1 MKNKRAIIIV
11 SIIALILMVALVS
24 VIAST
29 DSAVEDSQIGV
40 AEAEVAGQV
49 APGGDKVVATVNGEN
64 ILAKDYLGSVEKS
77 RYGTEYLKANV
88 GKDTFTIYDEK
99 WLKMRCDYSP
109 EEIGL
114 GSQILNAAEYAE
126 AKRIGLDVSLEEA
139 RSFIEENRQIAEED
153 GFQLPEQ
160 YQEIINEI
168 GEDAYWN
175 ELAARAAQKNN
186 SIGALQQSIIE
197 QADSVEEGYQLLRD
211 YQTKLIKE
219 AQVEIIDKEL
229 LADISVKKA
238 KEYIIR
244 FTNLTI

>member
-1 MKNKRAIIIV
+1 MKNKKAVITV
-11 SIIALILMVALVS
+11 SIIALLLMVAS

-29 DSAVEDSQIGV
+29 DNAMEDPQVGV
-40 AEAEVAGQV
+40 AEAEVAGQLT
-49 APGGDKVVATVNGEN
+49 PNGDRVVAKVNGEN

-88 GKDTFTIYDEK
+88 GKDTFTAYDEK
-99 WLKMRCDYSP
+99 WLKMRDDYSP

-114 GSQILNAAEYAE
+114 GCQILDAAEYGE
-126 AKRIGLDVSLEEA
+126 AKKIGLDISLEEA
-139 RSFIEENRQIAEED
+139 RSFIKKNRQIAEED
-153 GFQLPEQ
+153 GFQLSEP

-175 ELAARAAQKNN
+175 EFAARAAQKNN
-186 SIGALQQSIIE
+186 SIGALQQNIIE

-219 AQVEIIDKEL
+219 AQVEIIDEEL
-229 LADISVKKA
+229 LANLSVEKA
-238 KEYIIR
+238 KEYIIS
-244 FTNLTI
+244 FTNLTM